1 MKNDFEYIDIKKV
14 FKKLNTSLNGL
25 SSKES
30 INRLKEYGYNELP
43 KEKKKSIRYMEKS
56 VSEVKKVRWILS

>member
-43 KEKKKSIRYMEKS
+43 KY
-56 VSEVKKVRWILS
+56 L